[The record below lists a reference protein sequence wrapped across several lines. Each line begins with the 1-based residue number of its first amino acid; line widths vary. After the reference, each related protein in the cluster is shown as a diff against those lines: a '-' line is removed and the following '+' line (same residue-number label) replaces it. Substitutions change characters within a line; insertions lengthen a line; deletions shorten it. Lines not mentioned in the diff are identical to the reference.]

1 MPDINKLFEKA
12 DKYIQKQ
19 KFESALEVY
28 QEIYRYEPNDEEVL
42 VNLGDLSLRLNRNA
56 EGIRYLT
63 LLVDYY
69 ARKNDSIKA
78 IANCRKIL
86 KVSSQ
91 DLSTLGK
98 LGTLLEK
105 ANKVND
111 ALEVF
116 REMLALHRA
125 AGASIPIFECL
136 QRIAKLDPNNQN
148 AQVELGEQAV
158 KSRQP
163 TVAAAAFLQAA
174 TLARKAGDEGRWG
187 EFAERAHTIDPENE
201 AASIAAAESYLQQGR
216 AADVVTLLEPIQSA
230 RPDDMPVVELLAKAC
245 LQTKDFT
252 KAQPLC
258 WKLYQAN
265 PEAIQLIVQ
274 LTEDLIEAGK
284 TNEAMSLLQ
293 QIKPRLFQQGK
304 RDDFLKIVERMY
316 EADES
321 NLQVLETLCGLYND
335 MNKEDGLRRSQA
347 RLFGLYLAAEQYD
360 KAADTLERIIDVDP
374 YGAGHYDRLLMLEG
388 NIDKIWYDNIASRVQ
403 PPSTTHAAT
412 NGDAKGAAKMGLDD
426 LIIEGEMYQQYQLES
441 KLRETLATLNR
452 LYPGEE
458 QNNERLRD
466 LYQAAGFI
474 PAGGA
479 APSSRP
485 ASRAGGGPTAAP
497 VVAPAAVQQDA
508 LDGLKRISEITA
520 NIYREASPQGVMQV
534 AVNEIGRA
542 LNASRCWGALGT
554 PDRPPIL
561 TVEYCSPATPSSDA
575 AAANDLYGA
584 LMRQAAGKPDGW
596 IMHDVT
602 KFPVLN
608 SVSAQIMK
616 LGLRSLQALPLM
628 DRDQPMG
635 LLCVEQCDQVRAW
648 SPSDALLLQTTATQV
663 VIAVN
668 NTKLRR
674 MAPGA
679 AGADQTTGLLPRS
692 SYIGCLLTEASRAKE
707 LAKPLSL
714 CLLEPE
720 KPAELAKALGDVGMQ
735 QFLLQASKILQSN
748 MRPNDITVR
757 YAPWAIAL
765 ILPEMALPQGSLA
778 LEKIRRALSQIRLDS
793 RSSPNICCAICDVPL
808 GLRFDPVDGVTEV
821 INRLEATLEQ
831 ARQEGGKR
839 VLISA
844 FEG

>member
-12 DKYIQKQ
+12 DKYMQKQ
-19 KFESALEVY
+19 KLESALETY
-28 QEIYRYEPNDEEVL
+28 QEIFKYEPNDEEVL

-56 EGIRYLT
+56 EGVRYLT
-63 LLVDYY
+63 LLVDHYTK
-69 ARKNDSIKA
+69 KNDSIKA

-86 KVSSQ
+86 KVTPQ
-91 DLSTLGK
+91 DLNTLGK

-105 ANKVND
+105 TNKVND

-125 AGASIPIFECL
+125 AGASIPILDCL
-136 QRIAKLDPNNQN
+136 QRIAKLDPNNLN

-163 TVAAAAFLQAA
+163 AMAAAAFLQAA
-174 TLARKAGDEGRWG
+174 LLARKAGDEARWG
-187 EFAERAHTIDPENE
+187 ELAERAHTIDPENE

-216 AADVVTLLEPIQSA
+216 AADVVALLDPIQSA
-230 RPDDMPVVELLAKAC
+230 RPDDLPVMELLAKAC
-245 LQTKDFT
+245 IEIKDFN

-265 PEAIQLIVQ
+265 PDAIQLVVK
-274 LTEDLIEAGK
+274 LTEELIEGGK
-284 TNEAMSLLQ
+284 TDEAMGLLKQ
-293 QIKPRLFQQGK
+293 VKPRLFQQGR
-304 RDDFLKIVERMY
+304 RDDYLKIVERMY

-321 NLQVLETLCGLYND
+321 NLPVLEALCGLYND
-335 MNKEDGLRRSQA
+335 MNKEEGLRRSQA

-360 KAADTLERIIDVDP
+360 RAADTLERIIDVDP

-403 PPSTTHAAT
+403 PPSTTHAAS
-412 NGDAKGAAKMGLDD
+412 GGSDGKGGGKVGLDD
-426 LIIEGEMYQQYQLES
+426 LIIEGEMYHQYQLES
-441 KLRETLATLNR
+441 KLKETLATLNR

-458 QNNERLRD
+458 EKNERLRE
-466 LYQAAGFI
+466 LYQAAGFMPTGSA
-474 PAGGA
+474 PAAQPVPKSA
-479 APSSRP
+479 A
-485 ASRAGGGPTAAP
+485 GTVAAP
-497 VVAPAAVQQDA
+497 VAAPQQDA

-520 NIYREASPQGVMQV
+520 NIYREGSPQGVMQV

-542 LNASRCWGALGT
+542 LNASRCWGALGS
-554 PDRPPIL
+554 PDRAPIL
-561 TVEYCSPATPSSDA
+561 TVEYCSASTPSSDA
-575 AAANDLYGA
+575 SAANDLYA
-584 LMRQAAGKPDGW
+584 VLMRQATGKPDGW

-608 SVSAQIMK
+608 PVSAQIMK

-635 LLCVEQCDQVRAW
+635 ILCVEQCDQVRAW

-674 MAPGA
+674 MAPGM
-679 AGADQTTGLLPRS
+679 AGADQATGLLPRS
-692 SYIGCLLTEASRAKE
+692 SYISCLLTEAGRAKE
-707 LAKPLSL
+707 LSKPLAL
-714 CLLEPE
+714 GLLEPE
-720 KPAELAKALGDVGMQ
+720 NPTALAKTLGDAGVQ
-735 QFLLQASKILQSN
+735 QYLLQASKILQSN
-748 MRPNDITVR
+748 MRPNDIAVR

-765 ILPEMALPQGSLA
+765 ILPEMALPQGGLA
-778 LEKIRRALSQIRLDS
+778 LEKIRRALAQVRLDG

-821 INRLEATLEQ
+821 INRLESAMDQ